1 MSDADNDMRDY
12 LGMLHRNNLEPS
24 FGSYMNGDVRPMIK
38 EKMTVEHGIATVA
51 NMRERVACLSLDAID
66 NPNLAEK
73 VEKVAEE
80 LILLH
85 VQLGK
90 VINALASSNFL
101 LDGKVKDLRDTI
113 LNSMNENYKILDD
126 RINSMRDVKSE
137 K

>member
-24 FGSYMNGDVRPMIK
+24 FGSYMNGDMCPMIK

-51 NMRERVACLSLDAID
+51 NMRERVTCLSFDD
-66 NPNLAEK
+66 PNLAEK

-113 LNSMNENYKILDD
+113 LNSMNENYKILND